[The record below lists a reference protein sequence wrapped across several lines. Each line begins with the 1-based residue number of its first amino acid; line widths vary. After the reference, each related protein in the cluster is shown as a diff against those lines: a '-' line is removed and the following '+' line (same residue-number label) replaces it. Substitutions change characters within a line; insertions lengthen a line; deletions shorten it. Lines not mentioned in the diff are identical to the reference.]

1 MVSFCRRAALY
12 SKQKSRTVELPGT
25 SCSCTVNYFFAFAA
39 TAAAF
44 CAFSLSLA
52 LLFCFLSL
60 SLAFGDLSPMD
71 SLQWIAFA
79 IALG

>member
-1 MVSFCRRAALY
+1 MP
-12 SKQKSRTVELPGT
+12 PGT
-25 SCSCTVNYFFAFAA
+25 SFSHASNYFFAFAA

-52 LLFCFLSL
+52 LFFCFLSL

-71 SLQWIAFA
+71 SLQWIAYA
-79 IALG
+79 IAPE